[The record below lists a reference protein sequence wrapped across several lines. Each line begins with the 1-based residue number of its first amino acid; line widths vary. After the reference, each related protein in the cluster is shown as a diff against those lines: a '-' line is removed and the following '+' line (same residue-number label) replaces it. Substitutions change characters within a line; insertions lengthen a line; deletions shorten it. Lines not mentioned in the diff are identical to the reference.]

1 MSVVASLIADM
12 VRAGVDPDL
21 IGRTAATIASAA
33 RCEQA
38 PRTARQERNARYYQK
53 KSSESR
59 LNSDNQDDS
68 DGAPKENTPIPPKEN
83 TPPKPPKGGIS
94 PQAELSTV
102 LDADRAKAVI
112 EHRQRL
118 RKPLTPRAAHLLA
131 EKFGR
136 TINPNAAADLMIEKG
151 WQSIEPDWC
160 RDLKPPNTPAVED
173 PEKRWLTR
181 LKAARRR
188 GQWSA
193 EWGPAPGQP
202 GSIVPK
208 HLLQPGDGE
217 GWREWQSE
225 AA

>member
-1 MSVVASLIADM
+1 MSEVRALIQQLVD
-12 VRAGVDPDL
+12 AGVDPID
-21 IGRTAATIASAA
+21 AAEVIARAAILGAASAPKA
-33 RCEQA
+33 KSA
-38 PRTARQERNARYYQK
+38 GAIRQERYRRNKASQVT
-53 KSSESR
+53 ES
-59 LNSDNQDDS
+59 DDC
-68 DGAPKENTPIPPKEN
+68 DEAIKEIPPTPPKEN

-94 PQAELSTV
+94 PQAELLTV
-102 LDADRAKAVI
+102 LDVDRAKAVI

-136 TINPNAAADLMIEKG
+136 TINPNAAADLMVEKG

-160 RDLKPPNTPAVED
+160 RDLKPPNAPAVED
-173 PEKRWLTR
+173 PEKRWHTR

-188 GQWSA
+188 GQWSTA